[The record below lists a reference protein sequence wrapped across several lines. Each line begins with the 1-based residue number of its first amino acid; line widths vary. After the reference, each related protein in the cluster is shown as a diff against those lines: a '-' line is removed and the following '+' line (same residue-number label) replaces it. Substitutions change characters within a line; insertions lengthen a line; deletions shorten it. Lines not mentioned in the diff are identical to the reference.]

1 MAEPSP
7 KERAETRTAE
17 AEARK
22 AEAEARQAELS
33 AFIPDLSKI
42 VRPELATHEAT
53 TIGHSRLSFGGLQ
66 ALGKE
71 VAARVI
77 ATGAKRVLVTT
88 DKDLASADAIYR
100 DVDSGLTSLS
110 KAAEGVLEATKLKKE
125 EQEQQGEEET
135 LLPVVAAATIAAS
148 VLPQAIS
155 LLLPRRSVATGTLE
169 VDDLAASACVT
180 GQLIKGK
187 IEVVDADL
195 RTVNGDDFFEKV
207 GDLDEC
213 RRDLVKR
220 KIELSPDADA
230 NATSISSIDSVVM
243 SIDTFLT
250 AVRAA
255 GSEGGRSRLAT
266 AALAYA
272 LHQPQGID
280 HVVLVKGQTGA
291 VTELREERT
300 FRADTF
306 VAIADVGV
314 TFMVMRTADG
324 QIVDA
329 DTVSATLVA
338 AGKVG
343 EIPAVK
349 VVPTTK

>member
-22 AEAEARQAELS
+22 AEADARQAELA

-42 VRPELATHEAT
+42 VRPELGTHEAT
-53 TIGHSRLSFGGLQ
+53 TIGHSRLTFGGLEE
-66 ALGKE
+66 LGRQ
-71 VAARVI
+71 VAARVK
-77 ATGAKRVLVTT
+77 ATGAERVLVTT
-88 DKDLASADAIYR
+88 DQDLASADAIYR
-100 DVDSGLTSLS
+100 DVIGGVTSL
-110 KAAEGVLEATKLKKE
+110 KAAAKGVLDATKPLE
-125 EQEQQGEEET
+125 S
-135 LLPVVAAATIAAS
+135 LVVIPAVAAASIAAS

-169 VDDLAASACVT
+169 VNDLAVSASVM
-180 GQLIKGK
+180 GQLIKCG

-195 RTVNGDDFFEKV
+195 RTIKSDAFFKEV
-207 GDLDEC
+207 RQLDQC
-213 RRDLVKR
+213 RRELVQR
-220 KIELSPDADA
+220 KIDLSGNADA
-230 NATSISSIDSVVM
+230 NAKSIESIDAVVT

-255 GSEGGRSRLAT
+255 GTEGGRSRLAT

-300 FRADTF
+300 FRPDTF

-314 TFMVMRTADG
+314 TFMVMKTANG
-324 QIVDA
+324 RIVDA

-343 EIPAVK
+343 ELPAVK
-349 VVPTTK
+349 VVPTTQ